1 MEHLKVSFMIKFFQ
15 FSQVRYTYTAIKME
29 GGNPS
34 RAPRTLWRF
43 HSQEELTHYAVGC
56 DADIGGTST
65 CNLTMGED
73 GKARF
78 WGDMRLAV
86 KPGLERKI
94 RGGYAGFRNKVG
106 LPS

>member
-1 MEHLKVSFMIKFFQ
+1 MGHLKVSFVVQCPWIC
-15 FSQVRYTYTAIKME
+15 TLAANTAAIKME
-29 GGNPS
+29 GANPS
-34 RAPRTLWRF
+34 RAPKTLWTF
-43 HSQEELTHYAVGC
+43 HSQEELGQYVLGC

-106 LPS
+106 LP